1 MFAAEG
7 AAANTSKSEWGF
19 GRGSEPLETSKKLS
33 YAPRSEQPEKF
44 PDQEDGK
51 NVNEKGVRHGGSD
64 VPKGWVRLRG
74 VGTP

>member
-19 GRGSEPLETSKKLS
+19 GRGSGQLKTSKKLS

-51 NVNEKGVRHGGSD
+51 NDNEKVVRHGGSD
-64 VPKGWVRLRG
+64 VPKGMVRLRG